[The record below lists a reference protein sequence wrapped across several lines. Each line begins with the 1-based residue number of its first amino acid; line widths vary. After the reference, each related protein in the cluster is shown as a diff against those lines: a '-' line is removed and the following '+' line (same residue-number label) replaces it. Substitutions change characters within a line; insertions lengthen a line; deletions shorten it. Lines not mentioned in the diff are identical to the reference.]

1 MAENLENLDATRVS
15 HLRSRAKRRAFLP
28 YVAGLPS
35 VLKRTFCRAT
45 DISFAMFKQKFSILM
60 KSRSAQPPLP
70 FPSKPSVSH
79 PENQTV
85 KLANITKEGMPAK
98 LHYIEVPWIKG
109 PEERAALAQ
118 YQAIQRLKNG
128 QSDGK

>member
-1 MAENLENLDATRVS
+1 MAENVENLDATRGS
-15 HLRSRAKRRAFLP
+15 QLGCRAKRRAFLP

-35 VLKRTFCRAT
+35 VLKKTFCRAA
-45 DISFAMFKQKFSILM
+45 DICLAMFKQRFSILM
-60 KSRSAQPPLP
+60 KSPGAQPLLP

-79 PENQTV
+79 RENQTV
-85 KLANITKEGMPAK
+85 KLANITKEGMHAE

-118 YQAIQRLKNG
+118 YRAIQRPKNG